1 MFSIRKLSGI
11 GRTYR
16 HFNRYGQILQVFF
29 KYGFDELLD
38 VLKIDQLVEFGLK
51 KFSPSRRERVESLS
65 GPQRLRMALEELGPT
80 FIKFGQILSTRPDLI
95 PLAYVAELSRLQ
107 DEVPPF
113 PSEEAEEA
121 ILQELGR
128 PPEEIFTEF
137 ERKPLAAASIAQV
150 HRGRLSDG
158 TRVVVKV
165 RRPRIKKTVEIDLEI
180 MNYLAGLME
189 RHLTEFQIIRPQRIV
204 REFARTLNEELD
216 FAVEAGH
223 VERFADQFE
232 GWEGIV
238 VPRVYREFSGEGIL
252 TLEDIEGVKASDL
265 ETLHGGDYD
274 CRLLAARGAD
284 LMMAQIFKFGFF
296 HGDPHPGN
304 IFILPDNLIC
314 YLDFGMMG
322 RISRPERERFA
333 DLLLAVVRKD
343 ESRAAEAIL
352 ALTEHDGDPDRTQ
365 LEREIGSFI
374 DRYLYRPL
382 KEIRIGEVLQKML
395 DLAVSFRL
403 TIKPNLYLMLKAI
416 SQVESLGADLDPDFE
431 IVSRAEPFVQRIQW
445 ARLNPKRLAEEFFA
459 SGTDMLALIR
469 EIPTEFRSILKQTR
483 AGKLNIVF
491 QHRGLE
497 KLRNT
502 LDRTSNRIAYAIV
515 LAALIVGSS
524 LVVLSGIPPTWNKI
538 PLIGLVGFLVAG
550 LMGFGLLIT
559 IIKHGR
565 M

>member
-1 MFSIRKLSGI
+1 MFSIRKLTGI
-11 GRTYR
+11 GQTYR

-38 VLKIDQLVEFGLK
+38 VLKIDQLVEFGRQ
-51 KFSPSRRERVESLS
+51 KFSPARRERVESLS

-95 PLAYVAELSRLQ
+95 PLPYVAELSRLQ

-113 PSEEAEEA
+113 PYGEVAEA
-121 ILQELGR
+121 IREELGR
-128 PPEEIFTEF
+128 PPEEIFAGF
-137 ERKPLAAASIAQV
+137 EEEAMAAASIAQV
-150 HRGRLSDG
+150 HRARLPDG
-158 TRVVVKV
+158 TPVAVKV
-165 RRPRIKKTVEIDLEI
+165 RRPRIKKTIEVDLEI

-189 RHLTEFQIIRPQRIV
+189 RHLTEFQVIRPQRIV
-204 REFARTLNEELD
+204 REFARTLNEEID

-223 VERFADQFE
+223 VERFADQF
-232 GWEGIV
+232 GGREGIV

-252 TLEDIEGVKASDL
+252 TLQDIEGVKASDL
-265 ETLHGGDYD
+265 ETLRGGDYD
-274 CRLLAARGAD
+274 CKLLAARGAD
-284 LMMAQIFKFGFF
+284 LMMAQIFEFGFF

-304 IFILPDNLIC
+304 IFILPGNVIC

-343 ESRAAEAIL
+343 ESRGAEAIL
-352 ALTEHDGDPDRTQ
+352 ALTEHDGDPDRSQ
-365 LEREIGSFI
+365 LEREIGFFI

-416 SQVESLGADLDPDFE
+416 SQVESLGAELDPDFE
-431 IVSRAEPFVQRIQW
+431 IVSRAKPFVERIQW
-445 ARLNPKRLAEEFFA
+445 ARLNPRRLAAEIFA
-459 SGTDMLALIR
+459 SGTDLVSLLQ
-469 EIPTEFRSILKQTR
+469 EIPAEFRSILKQTR
-483 AGKLNIVF
+483 AGQLNIVF

-502 LDRTSNRIAYAIV
+502 LDRSSNRIAYAIV

-524 LVVLSGIPPTWNKI
+524 LVVLSGVPPTWNKI
-538 PLIGLVGFLVAG
+538 PLIGLIGFLVAG

-559 IIKHGR
+559 IIKHGK

>member
-1 MFSIRKLSGI
+1 MFSIRRLTGI

-16 HFNRYGQILQVFF
+16 HINRYRQILQVFF

-38 VLKIDQLVEFGLK
+38 VLKIGQLVEFGRQ
-51 KFSPSRRERVESLS
+51 KFSPARRERVESLS

-80 FIKFGQILSTRPDLI
+80 FIKLGQILSTRPDLI
-95 PLAYVAELSRLQ
+95 PLPYAAELSRLQ

-113 PSEEAEEA
+113 PYGEVEEAVREE
-121 ILQELGR
+121 LDRG
-128 PPEEIFTEF
+128 PGEIFSEF
-137 ERKPLAAASIAQV
+137 EKEALAAASIAQV
-150 HRGRLSDG
+150 HQGRLPDG
-158 TRVVVKV
+158 TEVAVKV
-165 RRPRIKKTVEIDLEI
+165 RRPGIKKTIEVDLEI

-189 RHLTEFQIIRPQRIV
+189 RHLTEFHIIRPQRIV
-204 REFARTLNEELD
+204 KEFARTLGEEID
-216 FAVEAGH
+216 FTVEAGH
-223 VERFADQFE
+223 VERFADQFR
-232 GWEGIV
+232 GREGIV
-238 VPRVYREFSGEGIL
+238 VPWVYREFSGEGIL
-252 TLEDIEGVKASDL
+252 TLEQIEGVKASDL
-265 ETLHGGDYD
+265 ETLRGGNYD

-284 LMMAQIFKFGFF
+284 LMMAQIFEFGFF
-296 HGDPHPGN
+296 HADPHPGN
-304 IFILPDNLIC
+304 IFVLPENTIC

-322 RISRPERERFA
+322 RISRQERERFA

-352 ALTEHDGDPDRTQ
+352 ALTEHDGDPDRNQ
-365 LEREIGSFI
+365 LEREIGVFI

-416 SQVESLGADLDPDFE
+416 SQVESLGTQLDPDFE
-431 IVSRAEPFVQRIQW
+431 IISRARPFVERIQW
-445 ARLNPKRLAEEFFA
+445 ARLNPKRLAEEIFA
-459 SGTDMLALIR
+459 SGTDLLSLLQ
-469 EIPTEFRSILKQTR
+469 EIPAEFRSILKQTR

-524 LVVLSGIPPTWNKI
+524 LIVLSGVPPTWNRI
-538 PLIGLVGFLVAG
+538 PLIGLIGFLVAG